1 MKNARQTAILSII
14 EHNDIETQEDLA
26 ARLRDMGIM
35 VTQATVSRD
44 IKELRLLKVLT
55 PSGVYKYATAA
66 KAEHGVSERLV
77 RMFIDSVL
85 SITYAENLVVIHTL
99 AGSANAA
106 AEAIDSMRWPEIL
119 GTMAGD
125 NTIFVAVR
133 SAAEPDRGTA
143 AHSDDPFAAQAD
155 SWCRW
160 CPAWARRVRRL
171 LKSQH
176 RHRRFYRIRFA
187 P

>member
-35 VTQATVSRD
+35 
-44 IKELRLLKVLT
+44 LT

-133 SAAEPDRGTA
+133 SAAE
-143 AHSDDPFAAQAD
+143 
-155 SWCRW
+155 
-160 CPAWARRVRRL
+160 
-171 LKSQH
+171 
-176 RHRRFYRIRFA
+176 A
-187 P
+187 PVVVDKFHEILQ